1 MYPVVTH
8 WAWSKEGWLAKGFE
22 YCCKCPPD
30 VVANVTQVCNE
41 TYTVTYQVKETI
53 VFCVKL
59 NNVTLI
65 TL

>member
-53 VFCVKL
+53 VSV
-59 NNVTLI
+59 
-65 TL
+65 